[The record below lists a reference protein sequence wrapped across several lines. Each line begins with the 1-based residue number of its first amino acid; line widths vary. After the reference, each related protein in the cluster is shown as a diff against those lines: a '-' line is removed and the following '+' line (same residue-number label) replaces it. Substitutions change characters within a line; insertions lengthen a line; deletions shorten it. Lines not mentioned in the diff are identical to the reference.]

1 MPYQPTRNKLALTG
15 LISAAVLLSACSSKP
30 PSCGD
35 EQTVQV
41 IRSIAVDNAKKIIA
55 PWASMYPDAEKAQET
70 YFQSLKAELSNV
82 VSEGYNSDA
91 KKYTCNAKLSFTTI
105 KGEKLSH
112 DIAYITQK
120 TEDKEG
126 FVVQVAAFNPV
137 AMAIAGDFISQYR
150 STLK

>member
-41 IRSIAVDNAKKIIA
+41 IRSIAVDNAKKAFA
-55 PWASMYPDAEKAQET
+55 PWASAYPKAQEA

-91 KKYTCNAKLSFTTI
+91 KKYTCNAKLSFTTST
-105 KGEKLSH
+105 GEKLSR

-150 STLK
+150 STHKQ